1 VNLVLNRRLTGVNLD
16 LTYGINEAGDG
27 DSPQVSLSGGT
38 PVLGGKGHVLLGLEW
53 QDNSAIRNCAAARD
67 WCAESRF
74 ELNNYTTQGTTT
86 SDPFTALQG
95 YGDGSI
101 DWNNDGV
108 LDELDQNGIND
119 EFPARFEMANVRRS
133 QFAPTG
139 TIRLN
144 NATFTTDWKFNKEG
158 TELEEYALGFRGGTG
173 SNAMNGDGPLATWGP
188 GTAIKIL
195 TGAPMPLGADTV
207 VQVEHTNASDTDV
220 DIYRAPKV
228 GSNLRQRG
236 EDIHAGEG
244 IVAQQ
249 TRLRP
254 AELGVLASV
263 GKSQVMVYQR
273 PRVAILATGDE
284 IADLDDPEPHSKI
297 INSNSYTI
305 AGQVLEAGG
314 VPVLLGVARDTREDI
329 SQRLASGLQAEV
341 LITSGGVSAGDFD
354 YVRDCLDAAGFVTQ
368 FLTVA
373 MRPGSPVTFG
383 TVGQVPVF
391 SLPGNPVAS
400 MVTFELLVRP
410 ALLKMQ
416 GYTECF
422 RRPVQAALED
432 AVSKRQG
439 VRTFLRGVLQQPK
452 RLGEMPTVTTT
463 GPQGSGIL
471 RSMSLANC
479 LIDIPEEVERLQ
491 PGDTVQILPL

>member
-1 VNLVLNRRLTGVNLD
+1 MKQAVRVAEAQTLVLDCVEVGAVEKIALVDALHRVIAENVIAPRDIPPHN
-16 LTYGINEAGDG
+16 
-27 DSPQVSLSGGT
+27 
-38 PVLGGKGHVLLGLEW
+38 
-53 QDNSAIRNCAAARD
+53 NSAMDGYAVQHRD
-67 WCAESRF
+67 VKGATRDKPAG
-74 ELNNYTTQGTTT
+74 LKV
-86 SDPFTALQG
+86 LQ
-95 YGDGSI
+95 
-101 DWNNDGV
+101 V
-108 LDELDQNGIND
+108 L
-119 EFPARFEMANVRRS
+119 PAGLMPAHVV
-133 QFAPTG
+133 A
-139 TIRLN
+139 
-144 NATFTTDWKFNKEG
+144 
-158 TELEEYALGFRGGTG
+158 
-173 SNAMNGDGPLATWGP
+173 P
-188 GTAIKIL
+188 GTAIKIM
-195 TGAPMPLGADTV
+195 TGAPMPHGADTV

-244 IVAQQ
+244 IVTQQ

-284 IADLDDPEPHSKI
+284 IADLDDPEPNSKI

-410 ALLKMQ
+410 ALLKIQ

>member
-1 VNLVLNRRLTGVNLD
+1 MKQAVRVAEAQTLVLDCVQPGAVEKVALVDALHRVIAEDVIAPRD
-16 LTYGINEAGDG
+16 I
-27 DSPQVSLSGGT
+27 P
-38 PVLGGKGHVLLGLEW
+38 PH
-53 QDNSAIRNCAAARD
+53 DNSAMDGYAVQHRD
-67 WCAESRF
+67 VDGA
-74 ELNNYTTQGTTT
+74 TQDQPVGLKV
-86 SDPFTALQG
+86 LQ
-95 YGDGSI
+95 
-101 DWNNDGV
+101 V
-108 LDELDQNGIND
+108 L
-119 EFPARFEMANVRRS
+119 PAGLMPQHVVA
-133 QFAPTG
+133 
-139 TIRLN
+139 
-144 NATFTTDWKFNKEG
+144 
-158 TELEEYALGFRGGTG
+158 
-173 SNAMNGDGPLATWGP
+173 P
-188 GTAIKIL
+188 GTAIKIM
-195 TGAPMPLGADTV
+195 TGAPMPAGADTV

-220 DIYRAPKV
+220 DIYQAPKA

-236 EDIHAGEG
+236 EDITAGDC
-244 IVAQQ
+244 IMAQQ

-284 IADLDDPEPHSKI
+284 IADLDDPDPHSKI

-305 AGQVLEAGG
+305 AGQVIDAGG
-314 VPVLLGVARDTREDI
+314 VPVLLGVARDTREEI
-329 SQRLASGLQAEV
+329 SQRIASGLQADV

-368 FLTVA
+368 FLTVS

-400 MVTFELLVRP
+400 MVTFELFVRP

-416 GYTECF
+416 GHTQLF
-422 RRPVQAALED
+422 RTHTQATLED
-432 AVSKRQG
+432 EVRKRQG
-439 VRTFLRGVLQQPK
+439 VRTFLRGVLQPPK
-452 RLGEMPTVTTT
+452 RPEEMPTVTTT

-479 LIDIPEEVERLQ
+479 LIDIPEDVERLQ
-491 PGDTVQILPL
+491 PGDTVRLLSL